1 MKKRTPKRRTQPKL
15 SLAAPPDS
23 GEPSQEF
30 VDKVLGPLLDL
41 VIDGPPKPAT
51 PTKRKAPRQHG

>member
-1 MKKRTPKRRTQPKL
+1 MKKRIPKRRAPPKL
-15 SLAAPPDS
+15 GLAAPPDS

-41 VIDGPPKPAT
+41 LIDGPPKAT
-51 PTKRKAPRQHG
+51 AEKKPPRAGRGH